1 MSLLNIFISI
11 TTGEFSE
18 KCHAMYRTHGLEVML
33 SALGKG
39 TADSKLFDYL
49 GLETSDKLL
58 QMLPVTE
65 ESGREL
71 LREFRRAV
79 HYEKR
84 GSGIAFIVPVSSV
97 GGKTILEYMIG
108 GQTMDG
114 ALENKKN
121 KQDEKGKGRVDAKPQ
136 QQKAFRFDLLIAVCN
151 QGYAEEVMQAARK
164 AGAGGGTIVHAKGTA
179 NQYTEKFFGITLS
192 EEKEIVLI
200 VTRNTD
206 RDRIMEAIKIEAGVA
221 SDAHTIIFSLP
232 VENVAG
238 IASYE

>member
-18 KCHAMYRTHGLEVML
+18 KCHAMYRAHGLEVML

-65 ESGREL
+65 ENGKEL

-84 GSGIAFIVPVSSV
+84 GSGIAFILPISSV
-97 GGKTILEYMIG
+97 GGKTILEYMVG
-108 GQTMDG
+108 GQTMD
-114 ALENKKN
+114 ALDNKKN
-121 KQDEKGKGRVDAKPQ
+121 KGEQSRNRGNDKAQ
-136 QQKAFRFDLLIAVCN
+136 QPKQFRFDLLIAVCN

-206 RDRIMEAIKIEAGVA
+206 RDRIMEAIKTEAGVA

>member
-18 KCHAMYRTHGLEVML
+18 KCHAMYRAHGLEIML

-65 ESGREL
+65 ESGKEL

-84 GSGIAFIVPVSSV
+84 GSGIAFILPISSV
-97 GGKTILEYMIG
+97 GGKTILEYMVG

-114 ALENKKN
+114 ALENKK
-121 KQDEKGKGRVDAKPQ
+121 KQGEQGKSRGNDKAQ

-179 NQYTEKFFGITLS
+179 NQYSEKFFGITLS

-206 RDRIMEAIKIEAGVA
+206 RDRIMGAIKTEAGVA
-221 SDAHTIIFSLP
+221 TDAHTIIFSLP

>member
-18 KCHAMYRTHGLEVML
+18 KCNTMYHAHGLEVML
-33 SALGKG
+33 STLGKG

-65 ESGREL
+65 ESGKEL
-71 LREFRRAV
+71 LREFRRTV

-84 GSGIAFIVPVSSV
+84 GSGIAFIVPISSV
-97 GGKTILEYMIG
+97 GGKTILEYMVG
-108 GQTMDG
+108 GQKMSG

-121 KQDEKGKGRVDAKPQ
+121 EQGKNGGNDKAQ
-136 QQKAFRFDLLIAVCN
+136 QSKSFRFDLLIAVCN

-192 EEKEIVLI
+192 EEKEIILI
-200 VTRNTD
+200 LTRNID
-206 RDRIMEAIKIEAGVA
+206 RDRIMEAIKTEAGVA
-221 SDAHTIIFSLP
+221 SDAHTIVFSLP

>member
-18 KCHAMYRTHGLEVML
+18 KCLAMYRAHGLEVML
-33 SALGKG
+33 STLGKG

-49 GLETSDKLL
+49 GLETGDKLL

-84 GSGIAFIVPVSSV
+84 GSGIAFILPVSNV
-97 GGKTILEYMIG
+97 GGKTILEYMTG
-108 GQTMDG
+108 GQTMSEKAVDS
-114 ALENKKN
+114 KN
-121 KQDEKGKGRVDAKPQ
+121 KRQNGEQGNAAGKA

-179 NQYTEKFFGITLS
+179 NQYSEKFFGITLS

-206 RDRIMEAIKIEAGVA
+206 RDRIMGAIKTEAGVA
-221 SDAHTIIFSLP
+221 TDAHTIVFSLP

>member
-18 KCHAMYRTHGLEVML
+18 KCHAMYRAHGLEVML

-84 GSGIAFIVPVSSV
+84 GSGIAFILPISSV

-108 GQTMDG
+108 GQAMDG
-114 ALENKKN
+114 ALDNKKN
-121 KQDEKGKGRVDAKPQ
+121 KSEQGKGRTDAKAQ
-136 QQKAFRFDLLIAVCN
+136 QPKQFRFDLLIAVCN

-206 RDRIMEAIKIEAGVA
+206 RDRIMEAIKTEAGVA

>member
-18 KCHAMYRTHGLEVML
+18 KCLAMYRAHGLEVML

-49 GLETSDKLL
+49 GLETGDKLL

-84 GSGIAFIVPVSSV
+84 GSGIAFILPVSSV
-97 GGKTILEYMIG
+97 GGKTILEYMTG
-108 GQTMDG
+108 GQTMSEKAVDS
-114 ALENKKN
+114 KN
-121 KQDEKGKGRVDAKPQ
+121 KRQNGEQGKSESKA

-179 NQYTEKFFGITLS
+179 NQYSEKFFGITLS

-206 RDRIMEAIKIEAGVA
+206 RDRIMGAIKTEAGVA
-221 SDAHTIIFSLP
+221 TDAHTIVFSLP

>member
-18 KCHAMYRTHGLEVML
+18 KCLAMYRAHGLEVML
-33 SALGKG
+33 STLGKG

-58 QMLPVTE
+58 QMLPVME
-65 ESGREL
+65 ESGKEL
-71 LREFRRAV
+71 LKEFRRAV

-84 GSGIAFIVPVSSV
+84 GSGIAFILPVSSV
-97 GGKTILEYMIG
+97 GGKTILEYMMG

-114 ALENKKN
+114 ALENKN
-121 KQDEKGKGRVDAKPQ
+121 KKQGEQGKSNDKA
-136 QQKAFRFDLLIAVCN
+136 QQKAFRFDLLVAVCN

-179 NQYTEKFFGITLS
+179 NQYSEKFFGITLS

-206 RDRIMEAIKIEAGVA
+206 RDRIMGAIKAEAGVA
-221 SDAHTIIFSLP
+221 TDAHTIVFSLP

>member
-18 KCHAMYRTHGLEVML
+18 KCHAMYRAHGLEVML
-33 SALGKG
+33 STLGKG

-49 GLETSDKLL
+49 GLETSDKRL

-65 ESGREL
+65 ENGREL

-84 GSGIAFIVPVSSV
+84 GSGIAFILPISSI
-97 GGKTILEYMIG
+97 GGRTILEYMTG
-108 GQTMDG
+108 GQAMSEK
-114 ALENKKN
+114 ALDNKNQKGENA
-121 KQDEKGKGRVDAKPQ
+121 KGKTDG
-136 QQKAFRFDLLIAVCN
+136 KAAQPKQFRFDLLIAVCN

-206 RDRIMEAIKIEAGVA
+206 RDRIMGAIKTEAGVA
-221 SDAHTIIFSLP
+221 SDAHTIVFSLP

>member
-18 KCHAMYRTHGLEVML
+18 KCYAMYRAHGLEVML
-33 SALGKG
+33 STLGKG

-49 GLETSDKLL
+49 GLETGDKLL

-65 ESGREL
+65 ERGREL

-84 GSGIAFIVPVSSV
+84 GSGIAFILPISSV

-108 GQTMDG
+108 GQTMD
-114 ALENKKN
+114 ALDNKKN
-121 KQDEKGKGRVDAKPQ
+121 KGEQGKNRGNDKAQ
-136 QQKAFRFDLLIAVCN
+136 QPKTFRFDLLIAVCN

-206 RDRIMEAIKIEAGVA
+206 RDRIMEAIKTEAGVA

>member
-18 KCHAMYRTHGLEVML
+18 KCHAMYGAHGLEVML
-33 SALGKG
+33 STLGKG

-49 GLETSDKLL
+49 GLETGDKLL
-58 QMLPVTE
+58 QMLPVTAE
-65 ESGREL
+65 NGKEL
-71 LREFRRAV
+71 LREFRRTV

-97 GGKTILEYMIG
+97 GGKTILDYMAG
-108 GQTMDG
+108 GQTMGDG
-114 ALENKKN
+114 LENKKSEN
-121 KQDEKGKGRVDAKPQ
+121 AKGKGDGNA
-136 QQKAFRFDLLIAVCN
+136 QQKSFRFDLLVAVCN

-192 EEKEIVLI
+192 EEKEIILI

-206 RDRIMEAIKIEAGVA
+206 RDRIMEAIKTEAGVA
-221 SDAHTIIFSLP
+221 SDAHTIVFSLP

>member
-18 KCHAMYRTHGLEVML
+18 KCHAMYRAHGLEVML
-33 SALGKG
+33 STLGKG

-49 GLETSDKLL
+49 GLETSDKRL

-65 ESGREL
+65 ENGREL

-79 HYEKR
+79 HYERR
-84 GSGIAFIVPVSSV
+84 GSGIAFILPISSI
-97 GGKTILEYMIG
+97 GGRTILEYMAG
-108 GQTMDG
+108 GQTMREK
-114 ALENKKN
+114 ALDNKNQKN
-121 KQDEKGKGRVDAKPQ
+121 ESAKGKAEAKAAQPKQ
-136 QQKAFRFDLLIAVCN
+136 FRFDLLIAVCN

-206 RDRIMEAIKIEAGVA
+206 RDRIMEAIKTEAGVA
-221 SDAHTIIFSLP
+221 SDAHTIVFSLP

>member
-18 KCHAMYRTHGLEVML
+18 KCHAMYRAHGLEVML

-65 ESGREL
+65 ENGKEL

-84 GSGIAFIVPVSSV
+84 GSGIAFILPISSV
-97 GGKTILEYMIG
+97 GGKTILEYMVG
-108 GQTMDG
+108 GQTMD
-114 ALENKKN
+114 ALDNKKN
-121 KQDEKGKGRVDAKPQ
+121 KGEQSRSRGDDKAQ
-136 QQKAFRFDLLIAVCN
+136 QPKQFRFDLLIAVCN

-206 RDRIMEAIKIEAGVA
+206 RDRIMEAIKTEAGVA

>member
-1 MSLLNIFISI
+1 VSLLNIFISI

-18 KCHAMYRTHGLEVML
+18 KCHAMYRAHGLEVML

-84 GSGIAFIVPVSSV
+84 GSGIAFILPISSV

-108 GQTMDG
+108 GQTMG
-114 ALENKKN
+114 EALENKNRKQSEQRNN
-121 KQDEKGKGRVDAKPQ
+121 KGEAKA
-136 QQKAFRFDLLIAVCN
+136 QQKAIRFDLLIAVCN

-179 NQYTEKFFGITLS
+179 NQYSEKFFGITLS

-206 RDRIMEAIKIEAGVA
+206 RDRIMGAIKTEAGVA
-221 SDAHTIIFSLP
+221 TDAHTIVFSLP